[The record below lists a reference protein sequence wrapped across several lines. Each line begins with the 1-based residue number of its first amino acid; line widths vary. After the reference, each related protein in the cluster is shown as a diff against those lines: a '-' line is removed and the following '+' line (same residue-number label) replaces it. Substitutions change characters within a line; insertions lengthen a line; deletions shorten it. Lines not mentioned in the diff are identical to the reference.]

1 MYGAAQAECGSLAG
15 VAAAAEPRWYA
26 IQIRPRHE
34 KKVAAELDQAQV
46 VNYLPLVSQVRRWS
60 DRRKVVEIPLF
71 PGYGFVQVGP
81 TAQDRLRVL
90 RIHGVLWFVGDHGM
104 GAPIPESQIEDIRTV
119 LANGIR
125 FKEYPFLKVGQRVRI
140 RGGALEGMEGVLVG
154 SKGSR
159 CLLISVHMIQRS
171 LALSVEGYD
180 VEEI

>member
-1 MYGAAQAECGSLAG
+1 MTATPQ
-15 VAAAAEPRWYA
+15 WYA

-34 KKVAAELDQAQV
+34 KKVSGDLQQAGV
-46 VNYLPLVSQVRRWS
+46 THYLPLVSQVRRWS

-71 PGYGFVQVGP
+71 PGYAFVRSMP

-90 RIHGVLWFVGDHGM
+90 KIQGVLWFVGDQ
-104 GAPIPESQIEDIRTV
+104 GAGTPIPESQIDDIRAV
-119 LANGIR
+119 LANGIP

-154 SKGSR
+154 SKGNR
-159 CLLISVHMIQRS
+159 CLLISVNLIQRS

-180 VEEI
+180 IEEI